1 MARSFDVP
9 AKEIKRKG
17 SRANRARH
25 VAVYLTKRY
34 SGLGNRE
41 IGVHF
46 GGLHESAVSKV
57 AARLESTFRTDH
69 ALSRRISKL
78 ESGVK
83 T

>member
-1 MARSFDVP
+1 MDLGRYIHLNPV
-9 AKEIKRKG
+9 
-17 SRANRARH
+17 RANRARH

-41 IGVHF
+41 IGAYF

-57 AARLESTFRTDH
+57 AARLESTCRTDH
-69 ALSRRISKL
+69 ALARQISKL
-78 ESGVK
+78 GSRVK